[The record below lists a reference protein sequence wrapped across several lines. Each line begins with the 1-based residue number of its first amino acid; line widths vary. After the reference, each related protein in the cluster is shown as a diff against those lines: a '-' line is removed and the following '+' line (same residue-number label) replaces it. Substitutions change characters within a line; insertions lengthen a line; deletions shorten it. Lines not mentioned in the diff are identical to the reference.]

1 MMADLMERIERLS
14 ARDAVGALKLVLEK
28 QNPDTN
34 AISITAEEEE
44 RRFRLVLAEPGA
56 RQELEAGALIQPA
69 PAAGDDLT
77 RAGDLAR
84 TTLVYFVEQGGES
97 RDDVAHALDRPE
109 PVGARDPITLVIVGL
124 VVLAL
129 RPKIDIQRDAQTGW
143 KLSFKTEP
151 LKDSAMAK
159 VLGKLLSVIS
169 PDSSG
174 E

>member
-1 MMADLMERIERLS
+1 MTDLVERIEQLS
-14 ARDAVGALKLVLEK
+14 DRDAVGALKLVLEK
-28 QNPDTN
+28 QNPDSN

-44 RRFRLVLAEPGA
+44 RRFRLALAEPGA
-56 RQELEAGALIQPA
+56 RQELEAKALIQPA
-69 PAAGDDLT
+69 PAVWDDLT

-84 TTLVYFVEQGGES
+84 AALVYLVEQGGEQ

-109 PVGARDPITLVIVGL
+109 TVGARDPITLIIVGL

-129 RPKIDIQRDAQTGW
+129 RPKIDIQRDPQKGW
-143 KLSFKTEP
+143 KLGFKTEP
-151 LKDSAMAK
+151 LKDAAMSK

-169 PDSSG
+169 SDSSG

>member
-1 MMADLMERIERLS
+1 MADLVERIEQLS
-14 ARDAVGALKLVLEK
+14 DRDAVGALKLVLEK
-28 QNPDTN
+28 QNPDSN
-34 AISITAEEEE
+34 AISITAEQEE

-56 RQELEAGALIQPA
+56 RQELEARASIQPA
-69 PAAGDDLT
+69 PAAGDDLA

-84 TTLVYFVEQGGES
+84 AALVYLAGQGGES
-97 RDDVAHALDRPE
+97 RDDVEHALDRPE
-109 PVGARDPITLVIVGL
+109 TVGARDPITLVIVGL

-129 RPKIDIQRDAQTGW
+129 RPKIDIERDPEKGW
-143 KLSFKTEP
+143 KFGFKTEP

-169 PDSSG
+169 PGSSG